1 MACVISMQVQLS
13 VYILLSTH
21 KMLVTCQHAN
31 IQAFSMLRTHNLG
44 LLTCSINHPVTR
56 RKKQEV
62 AEEAVVYIT
71 NLIKISLPDGKGL
84 VGM

>member
-13 VYILLSTH
+13 VYILLNTH
-21 KMLVTCQHAN
+21 KMLVTCQHSN
-31 IQAFSMLRTHNLG
+31 IQAFSRLRTHNLG

-56 RKKQEV
+56 RNREV
-62 AEEAVVYIT
+62 AEEAVAYIT
-71 NLIKISLPDGKGL
+71 NLIKISLPDGKSL